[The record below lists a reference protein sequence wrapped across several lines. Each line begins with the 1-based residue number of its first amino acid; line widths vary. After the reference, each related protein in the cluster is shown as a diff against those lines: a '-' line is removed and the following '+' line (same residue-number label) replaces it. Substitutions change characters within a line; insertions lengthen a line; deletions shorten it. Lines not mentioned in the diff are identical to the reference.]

1 MAETRTQDNQKVFN
15 SATTKLQSFV
25 NGVQNVSNTKN
36 MEIVYNNM
44 GKMFDAFTN
53 GVLTQQGANSEIL
66 LRQVYRSLSDD
77 FLKIIQNSKATDK
90 IVELIKNKQDE
101 VRSSDEAKNSP
112 NITQTTKNVVQ
123 NELTHVEFDP
133 LQVITDF
140 VNELQTYVLQI
151 KRDVARQID
160 KRSFSKQQ
168 VKSGVISGNDSHDK
182 DAEYIESQISE
193 QDKFSQELDQ
203 LNGLTGI
210 ELNEFNEDEIK
221 ELFSDSDFDCPVQ
234 GELVKIEHDLDSHI
248 KIAKQSQRHSFSPIR
263 IINKVKNQDRGD
275 NSDISG
281 NTKLIKEE
289 ILKNEKEQVKIPE
302 KIKNQENVKEQHSQ
316 PEQKLYKG
324 EDEKIEKNVESK
336 QSKKSDVK
344 EKQVKKSDEK
354 DDKERELN
362 IRKSDEKDVQQTKK
376 NQKVDGIQIG
386 KQKKYQLKS
395 DTQINPKEET
405 RKNTKLNVKP
415 SLDGMCVC
423 PICGQKHPDGRHPF
437 PENKDNNTTSN
448 GKITSSGVINA
459 ISELHGGVGNLLNN
473 NKFKSN
479 FILDYKNINK
489 NVQKQMKRVDKDEDV
504 INKNLKTTEKNIKE
518 LKKNKNKKDGIL
530 GLIFNPLMWMNIAF
544 IAIGGIILI
553 TLTRMALK
561 KFKDTY
567 MPPSDGKTVKIFG
580 IQIPGISE
588 IKSLCIG
595 IYNFA
600 TVGIPNIYGKIKVW
614 ISGVKKS
621 LFGKGGMFSS
631 MAQVKNTLRKI
642 ALAWVIGQTKSIFG
656 KGFGII
662 GQILKFALKFTKLI
676 PGWGIAISIAVEVL
690 PLLFSFIATQIMMAW
705 SNNKVAMQEKMEGLA
720 KNLKSVS
727 IKQKMLSASKNV
739 STIVPPSAMPGLQ
752 TPKSGSRRKLG
763 GAIMRRVELKT
774 TGKNDFAKMTQ
785 EKSLKDEIDKSK
797 DSTKKLYSGDDV
809 KSPIGRMARNLGE
822 VANGGRDDEFIQN
835 IYNTT
840 IKPQVQKLDF
850 YINQI
855 KKSKRFRNVKGPLYD
870 PINGWN
876 PGYRVF
882 QSDLMSPIPM
892 NPFEGIHDKADV
904 KLGEPSRGDE
914 SYIGIMPYT
923 WIQNGVQVSVHPLKY
938 ELARALTIRKIW
950 SNLWDDVKDSKK
962 WKETSWW
969 KRGLYSFGAIYKDH
983 VSDIQNYLFP
993 KYDKEWRKTSYV
1005 TQGGFGN
1012 DIVYGDRFVKFLEK
1026 FRAGEIDHA
1035 QNSMNTVDDMGKTDW
1050 KGILKTAGTVA
1061 LILTTGGMGYASLKA
1076 GQWAMGKIQNT
1087 TKRIS
1092 KDASYGKQEKYQS
1105 VRGKGFWGG
1114 LKSILG
1120 NAKTFAKN
1128 KVSQVGSLYW
1138 IKKFSGISS
1147 DGVSYGDVR
1156 DMMMDGG
1163 ILNMFSNKQILA
1175 PISKAS
1181 SLIKLLLER
1190 KILHPADHKNNE
1202 PVLHDLMWEFFVNRE
1217 KIAGYEWKKMQTDEY
1232 AQAGFSQSL
1241 LEYFG
1246 LLIMP
1251 LWNRVEN
1258 MLKHVISNNGD
1269 GTPALVKSIKKL
1281 TKMFGLNSIME
1292 FLSKHLRFKNMKT
1305 ILIDETNAGRSQR
1318 RQIEKFK
1325 KELGILTPKEKQLAR
1340 QKILKLMSSS
1350 DQKEIEE
1357 GLAYIGKI
1365 MGPLKL
1371 EAKSTGQT
1379 AFVKSMLSYKIRLQ
1393 SKLNEMKNPGHVSKT
1408 DTKITNNTVQIPPK
1422 SKEELAK
1429 EEAERKR
1436 KEEEQRRKEEEE
1448 KRKKLE
1454 SDKKRAEAVAIAKA
1468 KIEAMEKI
1476 RKQEQNYE
1484 NILNKMVADPSKVT
1498 DAELKS
1504 LGDEVNNLKQEAEN
1518 RINELPRDQR
1528 ELKLALIRGDKISP
1542 KSFKELK
1549 DSAIG
1554 LGGSLQSYMEE
1565 VNKIPCG
1572 SIMAVQNTTMP
1583 NSSPVKMADS
1593 DNVDMGDD

>member
-123 NELTHVEFDP
+123 NELTPVEFDP

-151 KRDVARQID
+151 KRDIARQID

-168 VKSGVISGNDSHDK
+168 VKSGVISGNDSPDK
-182 DAEYIESQISE
+182 DAEYIESEIQE

-289 ILKNEKEQVKIPE
+289 ILKNEKQQVKIPE

-324 EDEKIEKNVESK
+324 EDEKIEKNVELK

-344 EKQVKKSDEK
+344 EKQVK
-354 DDKERELN
+354 
-362 IRKSDEKDVQQTKK
+362 KSDEKDVQQTKK

-662 GQILKFALKFTKLI
+662 GQILKFALKFTKLV

-774 TGKNDFAKMTQ
+774 TGKNEFAKMSQ

-809 KSPIGRMARNLGE
+809 KNPIGRMARNLGA

-840 IKPQVQKLDF
+840 IKPQVQKLDS
-850 YINQI
+850 YIDALN
-855 KKSKRFRNVKGPLYD
+855 KSKRFRNVKGPLYD

-876 PGYRVF
+876 HGYRVF

-923 WIQNGVQVSVHPLKY
+923 WIQNGVQVSAHPLKY
-938 ELARALTIRKIW
+938 ELARALAIRKIW

-1026 FRAGEIDHA
+1026 FRAGEIDHK
-1035 QNSMNTVDDMGKTDW
+1035 QNNMNTVDDMGANVFKRFG
-1050 KGILKTAGTVA
+1050 KSIGNFFK
-1061 LILTTGGMGYASLKA
+1061 ASI
-1076 GQWAMGKIQNT
+1076 GKIQNPL
-1087 TKRIS
+1087 KRIS

-1105 VRGKGFWGG
+1105 VKGKGFFGG
-1114 LKSILG
+1114 LKSIWG
-1120 NAKTFAKN
+1120 NAKTFVKN

-1147 DGVSYGDVR
+1147 DGLSYGDVR

-1181 SLIKLLLER
+1181 SLIKLLLDR

-1269 GTPALVKSIKKL
+1269 GTQSLVKSIKKL

-1305 ILIDETNAGRSQR
+1305 ILIDETNAKQDEHR

-1325 KELGILTPKEKQLAR
+1325 KELGILTPRQKQLAR

-1357 GLAYIGKI
+1357 GLAYIEKI

-1379 AFVKSMLSYKIRLQ
+1379 AFVKSMLTYKIRLQ

-1408 DTKITNNTVQIPPK
+1408 DTKITNNTVKIPPK

-1429 EEAERKR
+1429 EEAERKK

-1454 SDKKRAEAVAIAKA
+1454 ADKKRAEAVAIAKA

-1583 NSSPVKMADS
+1583 NSKPVKMADS
-1593 DNVDMGDD
+1593 DSVDMGDD

>member
-66 LRQVYRSLSDD
+66 LRQVYRSLNDD

-90 IVELIKNKQDE
+90 IVELIKSKQDE

-112 NITQTTKNVVQ
+112 NVTQTTKNVVQ
-123 NELTHVEFDP
+123 NELTPVEFDP

-160 KRSFSKQQ
+160 RRSFAKQQ
-168 VKSGVISGNDSHDK
+168 VKSSGVSGN
-182 DAEYIESQISE
+182 DAEYIENEIQE
-193 QDKFSQELDQ
+193 QDKFGQELDQ
-203 LNGLTGI
+203 LNGQSVGI
-210 ELNEFNEDEIK
+210 ELNEFNEDEIR
-221 ELFSDSDFDCPVQ
+221 ELFSDNGSDFYVSVQ
-234 GELVKIEHDLDSHI
+234 NELVKIEHDLDGYI
-248 KIAKQSQRHSFSPIR
+248 KNAKQSHGKSFNPVST
-263 IINKVKNQDRGD
+263 INKVRNYDV
-275 NSDISG
+275 SG
-281 NTKLIKEE
+281 NIKPIKEE
-289 ILKNEKEQVKIPE
+289 TFKNENAREL
-302 KIKNQENVKEQHSQ
+302 HSWS
-316 PEQKLYKG
+316 EHKFDKG
-324 EDEKIEKNVESK
+324 EDEKTEIGKHENH
-336 QSKKSDVK
+336 QSKNPYAPP
-344 EKQVKKSDEK
+344 
-354 DDKERELN
+354 L
-362 IRKSDEKDVQQTKK
+362 
-376 NQKVDGIQIG
+376 
-386 KQKKYQLKS
+386 
-395 DTQINPKEET
+395 INPNKEET
-405 RKNTKLNVKP
+405 RKDGKLNVNP
-415 SLDGMCVC
+415 SKDGMCIC
-423 PICGQKHPDGRHPF
+423 PICGQRHPDGRHPSH
-437 PENKDNNTTSN
+437 ENQSNNNSSN
-448 GKITSSGVINA
+448 GKITQFGVLNA
-459 ISELHGGVGNLLNN
+459 LSEIHGSVGNLLND
-473 NKFKSN
+473 NKFKRN

-504 INKNLKTTEKNIKE
+504 INKNLKSTEKNIRE
-518 LKKNKNKKDGIL
+518 LKKNKNKSGGKGIL
-530 GLIFNPLMWMNIAF
+530 GLIFNPLMWMKIAF
-544 IAIGGIILI
+544 IAIGGVILV

-580 IQIPGISE
+580 IPIPGISE

-600 TVGIPNIYGKIKVW
+600 TVGIPNIYGKLKVW

-631 MAQVKNTLRKI
+631 MTQVKNTLRKI
-642 ALAWVIGQTKSIFG
+642 ALAWVIGQTKNVFG
-656 KGFGII
+656 KGLGVI
-662 GQILKFALKFTKLI
+662 GQILKFALKFTKLV

-690 PLLFSFIATQIMMAW
+690 PLLFSFITAQIMLQW
-705 SNNKVAMQEKMEGLA
+705 SNKKAATEEKMEGLA
-720 KNLKSVS
+720 KNLKSSS
-727 IKQKMLSASKNV
+727 IKQKMLSASSNV
-739 STIVPPSAMPGLQ
+739 SPMAPPSVMPGLQ
-752 TPKSGSRRKLG
+752 TPKYGSRRKFG

-774 TGKNDFAKMTQ
+774 TGKNEFAKMSQ
-785 EKSLKDEIDKSK
+785 KKSLENEGEKSKG
-797 DSTKKLYSGDDV
+797 STKKLYSGDDV
-809 KSPIGRMARNLGE
+809 KNPMGRMARNLGA

-840 IKPQVQKLDF
+840 IKPQVQKLDS
-850 YINQI
+850 YIDALN
-855 KKSKRFRNVKGPLYD
+855 KSKRFRNVRGGLYD
-870 PINGWN
+870 PVTGWN

-923 WIQNGVQVSVHPLKY
+923 WIQNGVQVSAHPLKY
-938 ELARALTIRKIW
+938 ELARALAIRKIW
-950 SNLWDDVKDSKK
+950 SNLWDDVQYLGRLKQSAFICNKD
-962 WKETSWW
+962 
-969 KRGLYSFGAIYKDH
+969 
-983 VSDIQNYLFP
+983 VSDIFP

-1026 FRAGEIDHA
+1026 FRAGEIDHK
-1035 QNSMNTVDDMGKTDW
+1035 QNNMKTVDDMEQPLW
-1050 KGILKTAGTVA
+1050 KKILKTAGITA
-1061 LILTTGGMGYASLKA
+1061 LMITGGVGLYASLKA

-1092 KDASYGKQEKYQS
+1092 KDASYGKKHEYQS

-1128 KVSQVGSLYW
+1128 RISQAGSLYW

-1163 ILNMFSNKQILA
+1163 ILNMFSSRQILA

-1190 KILHPADHKNNE
+1190 KILHPANHKNNE
-1202 PVLHDLMWEFFVNRE
+1202 PVLHDLMWEFFVNRQ
-1217 KIAGYEWKKMQTDEY
+1217 KIAGYDWKKMQTDEY

-1251 LWNRVEN
+1251 LWNRVEK
-1258 MLKHVISNNGD
+1258 MLKHVISNTGD
-1269 GTPALVKSIKKL
+1269 VTPALVKSIKKL
-1281 TKMFGLNSIME
+1281 TKLFGLNSIME

-1325 KELGILTPKEKQLAR
+1325 KELGILTPRQKQIAR

-1379 AFVKSMLSYKIRLQ
+1379 AFVKSMLTYQIRLQ

-1429 EEAERKR
+1429 EEAERKK
-1436 KEEEQRRKEEEE
+1436 KEEEQKRKEAEE

-1454 SDKKRAEAVAIAKA
+1454 ADKKRAEAVAIAKA

>member
-123 NELTHVEFDP
+123 NELTPVEFDP

-151 KRDVARQID
+151 KRDIARQID
-160 KRSFSKQQ
+160 RRSFAKQQ
-168 VKSGVISGNDSHDK
+168 VKSSGVSGNDV
-182 DAEYIESQISE
+182 EYIENEIQE
-193 QDKFSQELDQ
+193 QDKFGQELDQ

-210 ELNEFNEDEIK
+210 ELNEFNEDEIM
-221 ELFSDSDFDCPVQ
+221 ELFSDNGSDFYVSVQ
-234 GELVKIEHDLDSHI
+234 NELTKIEHDLDGHI
-248 KIAKQSQRHSFSPIR
+248 KNAKQSHGQSFNPVKT
-263 IINKVKNQDRGD
+263 INKVRNYDV
-275 NSDISG
+275 SG
-281 NTKLIKEE
+281 NIKPIKEE
-289 ILKNEKEQVKIPE
+289 VFKNEGEQIKVPE
-302 KIKNQENVKEQHSQ
+302 KSKKHENVKEQHSQ

-324 EDEKIEKNVESK
+324 EDEKTEIGKHEKH
-336 QSKKSDVK
+336 QSKNPYAPP
-344 EKQVKKSDEK
+344 
-354 DDKERELN
+354 L
-362 IRKSDEKDVQQTKK
+362 
-376 NQKVDGIQIG
+376 
-386 KQKKYQLKS
+386 
-395 DTQINPKEET
+395 INPKKEET
-405 RKNTKLNVKP
+405 RKDSKLNVKP
-415 SLDGMCVC
+415 RPDGMCIC
-423 PICGQKHPDGRHPF
+423 PICGQMHSDGRHPSN
-437 PENKDNNTTSN
+437 ETQSNNNPN

-479 FILDYKNINK
+479 FILNYKNINK

-518 LKKNKNKKDGIL
+518 LKKKNKNKKDGIL

-580 IQIPGISE
+580 IPIPGISE

-662 GQILKFALKFTKLI
+662 GQILKFALKFTKLV

-705 SNNKVAMQEKMEGLA
+705 SNNKAAMQEKMEGLA

-727 IKQKMLSASKNV
+727 IKQKILSASKNV

-785 EKSLKDEIDKSK
+785 EKLLKDEIDKSK

-809 KSPIGRMARNLGE
+809 KNPIGRMARNLGE

-850 YINQI
+850 YIDQI

-892 NPFEGIHDKADV
+892 NPFEGIHDNADV

-923 WIQNGVQVSVHPLKY
+923 WIQNGVQVSAHPLKY

-969 KRGLYSFGAIYKDH
+969 KRGLYSWGAIYKDH

-1026 FRAGEIDHA
+1026 FRAGEIDHK
-1035 QNSMNTVDDMGKTDW
+1035 QNNMKTVDDMGKIDW
-1050 KGILKTAGTVA
+1050 KGVLKTAGTVA
-1061 LILTTGGMGYASLKA
+1061 LILSTGGVGYAALKT

-1105 VRGKGFWGG
+1105 VKGKGFFGG
-1114 LKSILG
+1114 LKSIWG
-1120 NAKTFAKN
+1120 NAKTFVKN
-1128 KVSQVGSLYW
+1128 RISQAGSLYW

-1269 GTPALVKSIKKL
+1269 GTQSLVKSIKKL

-1305 ILIDETNAGRSQR
+1305 ILIDETNSGRSQR

-1325 KELGILTPKEKQLAR
+1325 KELGILTQREKYIAR

-1379 AFVKSMLSYKIRLQ
+1379 AFVKSILTYQIRLQ
-1393 SKLNEMKNPGHVSKT
+1393 QKLNEMKNPGHVSKT

-1429 EEAERKR
+1429 EEAERKK

-1454 SDKKRAEAVAIAKA
+1454 ADKKRAEAVAIAKA

-1593 DNVDMGDD
+1593 DSVDMGDD